1 MAEINF
7 NNLYNQ
13 LSPMDKLF
21 YDQQFQKK
29 YDPNQQ
35 NLKLSSQPAYNQM
48 QSVYNAQQ
56 QVPEKGMMAGM
67 VDFLNPFSS
76 ASAAEMPQ
84 IPNLSLGDPQIN
96 FNTGITG
103 ASNAFPMINN
113 VPMIN
118 TGAVNQRL
126 QNTNLVDEIIAA
138 NQMKTKLSVDS
149 NGNIVEV
156 LQDDENVP
164 LNDPF
169 ANNSQI
175 GFPNKSPFLF
185 NQQETIPSQSMT
197 PLDMKRFEGVSNL
210 GRQDEDVEQ
219 VEKLGSPFDK
229 TKSKG
234 EGLAGLFRA
243 LLSFLIP
250 GAGFLLNKGKDSM
263 RGIKSLNQ
271 RLQNSD
277 FGRSKSLTDYFDM
290 KKHGGFD
297 ARNRKA
303 SKTMREARGIQKQ
316 VDMRS
321 SAIPTN
327 QDRGRGLASIPSRS
341 KPSTRSPQT
350 GREAEKTRSRDL
362 GSMRGGVGR

>member
-35 NLKLSSQPAYNQM
+35 NLKLSSQPAYNEM
-48 QSVYNAQQ
+48 KSVYNAQQ
-56 QVPEKGMMAGM
+56 QVPEKGMIAGM

-76 ASAAEMPQ
+76 ANAAEMPQ

-96 FNTGITG
+96 FNTGITS
-103 ASNAFPMINN
+103 ASNAIPNRNGVPINS
-113 VPMIN
+113 
-118 TGAVNQRL
+118 GAVNQRL
-126 QNTNLVDEIIAA
+126 QNTNLVDEIIAR
-138 NQMKTKLSVDS
+138 NQKKIKFALDS
-149 NGNIVEV
+149 NGNIVG
-156 LQDDENVP
+156 VP
-164 LNDPF
+164 NQT
-169 ANNSQI
+169 SQI

-197 PLDMKRFEGVSNL
+197 PLDMKRFEGVSDL

-243 LLSFLIP
+243 L
-250 GAGFLLNKGKDSM
+250 
-263 RGIKSLNQ
+263 
-271 RLQNSD
+271 
-277 FGRSKSLTDYFDM
+277 
-290 KKHGGFD
+290 
-297 ARNRKA
+297 
-303 SKTMREARGIQKQ
+303 
-316 VDMRS
+316 
-321 SAIPTN
+321 
-327 QDRGRGLASIPSRS
+327 
-341 KPSTRSPQT
+341 
-350 GREAEKTRSRDL
+350 
-362 GSMRGGVGR
+362 

>member
-13 LSPMDKLF
+13 LSPMDKMF

-48 QSVYNAQQ
+48 KSVYNAQQ

-84 IPNLSLGDPQIN
+84 IPSLSLGDPQIN
-96 FNTGITG
+96 FNTGITS
-103 ASNAFPMINN
+103 ASNAIPNING
-113 VPMIN
+113 VPIIN

-138 NQMKTKLSVDS
+138 NQKKTKLSVDS

-156 LQDDENVP
+156 LKDNENIP

-169 ANNSQI
+169 ANTSQI

-197 PLDMKRFEGVSNL
+197 PLDMKRFEGVSDL

-219 VEKLGSPFDK
+219 VEKLGLPFDK

-243 LLSFLIP
+243 LLGFLIP
-250 GAGFLLNKGKDSM
+250 GAGFLLNKG
-263 RGIKSLNQ
+263 
-271 RLQNSD
+271 
-277 FGRSKSLTDYFDM
+277 
-290 KKHGGFD
+290 
-297 ARNRKA
+297 
-303 SKTMREARGIQKQ
+303 
-316 VDMRS
+316 
-321 SAIPTN
+321 
-327 QDRGRGLASIPSRS
+327 
-341 KPSTRSPQT
+341 
-350 GREAEKTRSRDL
+350 
-362 GSMRGGVGR
+362 

>member
-35 NLKLSSQPAYNQM
+35 NLKLSSQPAYNEM
-48 QSVYNAQQ
+48 KSVYNAQQ
-56 QVPEKGMMAGM
+56 QVPEKGMIAGM

-96 FNTGITG
+96 FNNTSGITG

-138 NQMKTKLSVDS
+138 NKMKTKLSVDS

-156 LQDDENVP
+156 PNQT
-164 LNDPF
+164 
-169 ANNSQI
+169 SQI

-197 PLDMKRFEGVSNL
+197 PLDMKRFEGVSDL

-219 VEKLGSPFDK
+219 VEKLGLPFDK

-303 SKTMREARGIQKQ
+303 SKTMREARGIQKAM
-316 VDMRS
+316 DMRS

-327 QDRGRGLASIPSRS
+327 QDKGRGLASIPSRS

-350 GREAEKTRSRDL
+350 GRQAEKTRSRDL